1 MLRKQTLEQVVFDL
15 SADEWENALLNQEC
29 GSVCEYLK
37 HETAINHGASEL
49 IDKASS
55 ASAANLRNILPTIDT
70 LPECE
75 KFEGLCDAFRKAFFT
90 FLEGLAGRSGTERK
104 RKGSPMTVEER
115 LENIESLLAA
125 LFERQTFKDWY
136 SVDEFAC
143 ILGKAE
149 FTVREWCR
157 LGRIHAEKKG
167 SGRGV
172 HPYWVISHTELL
184 RYQREGLLLRGR
196 KGPNER

>member
-1 MLRKQTLEQVVFDL
+1 VFDL
-15 SADEWENALLNQEC
+15 SADDWENALLNQEC
-29 GSVCEYLK
+29 GAVCEYLR
-37 HETAINHGASEL
+37 HEVHEAAINHG
-49 IDKASS
+49 
-55 ASAANLRNILPTIDT
+55 
-70 LPECE
+70 
-75 KFEGLCDAFRKAFFT
+75 
-90 FLEGLAGRSGTERK
+90 
-104 RKGSPMTVEER
+104 GSPMTVEER

-157 LGRIHAEKKG
+157 LGRIHAEKKA

-172 HPYWVISHTELL
+172 HPFWVISHTELL
-184 RYQREGLLLRGR
+184 RYQREGLLQGR